1 MFRQIYLTGRFFWL
15 FSILAIAFALSFFV
29 QALFPL
35 LQALFVLALA
45 VFLLDGL
52 LLFGRKK
59 LIEAERQPPRV
70 LSLGDQNKVALRV
83 ENTSELTLRI
93 ALLNELPMQ
102 FQVRDFLYQ
111 TQLPAGEE
119 KTLTYELRPVTR
131 GAYAFGKLNAFIST
145 RIGLLSRRVRFPLE
159 TSVPVYPS
167 IVQMKQYALRA
178 FDRISVQKGIKKMRR
193 IGHSYEFEQI
203 KNYVRGDDYRSINWK
218 ASSRMAELM
227 VNQYEDE
234 RAQQVYCI
242 LDKSRS
248 MHMPFNGMSLLD
260 YAVNASLVI
269 SNIAL
274 QKHDRVGL
282 FTFSDKIGTTLK
294 ADSSPLQLN
303 KILQALYAEKARS
316 VEANY
321 ELLYQAVRK
330 LLGRRSLLLLFANFE
345 STYALDRVLPL
356 LRRLHQRHLLVV
368 IFFENSEIR
377 EYTEQSAETLAG
389 IYEQTV
395 ARQFL
400 EEKAQMV
407 YKLRQYGIQS
417 VLTPPEDL
425 SVNTINK
432 YLELK
437 ARGLI

>member
-15 FSILAIAFALSFFV
+15 FSALAIAFALSFFV

-35 LQALFVLALA
+35 LQVLFVLALA
-45 VFLLDGL
+45 ILLLDGL
-52 LLFGRKK
+52 LLFGPKT
-59 LIEAERQPPRV
+59 LIEAERQLPRV
-70 LSLGDQNKVALRV
+70 LSLGDSNQAVLRV
-83 ENTSELTLRI
+83 ENTSSLALRL
-93 ALLNELPMQ
+93 ALLDELPVQ
-102 FQVRDFLYQ
+102 FQVRDFLYR
-111 TQLPAGEE
+111 TTLPAGEE
-119 KTLTYELRPVTR
+119 KTLTYTLRPVTR
-131 GAYAFGKLNAFIST
+131 GAYAFGQLNAYIST
-145 RIGLLSRRVRFPLE
+145 RIGLLSRRVRFPLD

-260 YAVNASLVI
+260 YAVNASLAI

-274 QKHDRVGL
+274 QNHDRAGL

-321 ELLYQAVRK
+321 ELLYQAARK
-330 LLGRRSLLLLFANFE
+330 LISRRSLLLLFANFE

-389 IYEQTV
+389 IYAQTV

-407 YKLRQYGIQS
+407 YQLRQYGIQS